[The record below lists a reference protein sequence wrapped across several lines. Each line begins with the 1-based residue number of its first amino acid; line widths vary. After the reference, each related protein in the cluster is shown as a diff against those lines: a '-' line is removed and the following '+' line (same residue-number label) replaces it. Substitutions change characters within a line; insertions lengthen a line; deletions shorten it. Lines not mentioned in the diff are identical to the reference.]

1 MSETILCQCSRK
13 KDRQDN
19 ENEKI
24 IIGHTSCIQRTN
36 RIKHTAD
43 FLSQPYKYPK
53 FRRRFCP
60 PNPRYFRVLR
70 IRDKVNQRCEYVKQG
85 YSEDPKRADFLESLF
100 SYYTTINRIVI
111 SKKG

>member
-1 MSETILCQCSRK
+1 MSETILGPCSRK

-43 FLSQPYKYPK
+43 FLPQPYTYPK
-53 FRRRFCP
+53 FGRKFGP
-60 PNPRYFRVLR
+60 PNPWYFRVLR
-70 IRDKVNQRCEYVKQG
+70 IRYKVNQRYVKQG
-85 YSEDPKRADFLESLF
+85 SSEDPKRADFLESLF
-100 SYYTTINRIVI
+100 SYHTINRIVM
-111 SKKG
+111 SEKG